1 MVWEKALVTD
11 DVGPNTK
18 ALGRISDR
26 RAVQFWDH
34 DRLLSNEMSESKT
47 GKMIW
52 DWAGIYATGAVWNE
66 AAPKPVYSGRPVMET
81 LKDLEAALARTPQ
94 T

>member
-1 MVWEKALVTD
+1 
-11 DVGPNTK
+11 
-18 ALGRISDR
+18 LGRISDR

-34 DRLLSNEMSESKT
+34 DRLLSSEMGESTT

-52 DWAGIYATGAVWNE
+52 DWAGIYPKGTIWNGT
-66 AAPKPVYSGRPVMET
+66 APEPVYHGRPVMET
-81 LKDLEAALARTPQ
+81 IKDLEAALSRTPQ